1 MNKGQVIADLFF
13 PTHKEAS
20 CAVRPGVTSF
30 DYPAAGTLPGATLWL
45 DFALTRDVRNITEAS
60 GESFCGPTAVA
71 FVQTEMLPTP
81 SGRLGTRQ
89 GNRLQRGTQQLD
101 VVSVGTGDRDAQRH
115 AATIRHDR
123 SLDAELTAISRVFAG
138 FFPRPTAPWS
148 WLRPVLASAIRSR
161 VACHTFADI
170 FSRSDEISGVG
181 SIPESTDAPCW
192 ASRTVA
198 AMPSTGSPYATDR
211 RFRRHIFSG
220 ICANRPHQLHCLPTS
235 MRRTKDIHILF
246 YAGSGHLFSSGIGP
260 KYPFAP
266 IKNWTYPLF
275 SAYERAGSIV
285 APWVV
290 HILGDV
296 AMMGI
301 ALTMLWR

>member
-1 MNKGQVIADLFF
+1 MARRYNKGLSQNSGLLQGSIGELQMDKGRVIADLLF
-13 PTHKEAS
+13 PTHKQAPR
-20 CAVRPGVTSF
+20 AVRPGVTSF
-30 DYPAAGTLPGATLWL
+30 DYPAASTLPGATLWL

-211 RFRRHIFSG
+211 RFRWQRPADLLGADLPSDCADTWATTAPTVATFSP
-220 ICANRPHQLHCLPTS
+220 ASAQTD
-235 MRRTKDIHILF
+235 RTNCI
-246 YAGSGHLFSSGIGP
+246 A
-260 KYPFAP
+260 YPP
-266 IKNWTYPLF
+266 P
-275 SAYERAGSIV
+275 
-285 APWVV
+285 
-290 HILGDV
+290 
-296 AMMGI
+296 
-301 ALTMLWR
+301 